1 MVTVI
6 DLTNRALTPIFDLI
20 CWPFL
25 GLAPMWAMTAISLVS
40 GVVMVWIFGKVS
52 DQDTIKQ
59 VREQI
64 RGNLIGVR
72 LFQSDIGVVLR
83 LQRRI
88 FGDTFHY
95 MRYALVPMV
104 VLLIPV
110 VLIMTQLNL
119 RFASRPFEPGEQA
132 LVKTYLRD
140 ASTLD
145 GDLRLDAPDGVTVE
159 TQAVRIPATREVAWR
174 VRIETHGEH
183 RLRVLA
189 GGQEI
194 ETRLIAGDQ
203 WGAVPQRRTGRG
215 VLDSLLYPGE
225 PPIPTGHPVEAIE
238 IAYPPLELG
247 AFGWSVNWLV
257 AFFVLSLV
265 FGFAFKD
272 MLGVEV

>member
-1 MVTVI
+1 VVTVFDI
-6 DLTNRALTPIFDLI
+6 INRVLTPIFDLL

-25 GLAPMWAMTAISLVS
+25 ALPPIWAMTVISLVS

-52 DQDTIKQ
+52 DQDTIKR

-88 FGDTFHY
+88 FGDTFRY

-104 VLLIPV
+104 VLLVPV

-119 RFASRPFEPGEQA
+119 RFAARPLEPGEPTLIKA
-132 LVKTYLRD
+132 YVRD
-140 ASTLD
+140 SAVLEGEVSLD
-145 GDLRLDAPDGVTVE
+145 VPDGVTVE
-159 TQAVRIPATREVAWR
+159 TSGVRIPSTREVAWR
-174 VRIETHGEH
+174 VHVDASGEH
-183 RLRVLA
+183 RLSVRV
-189 GGQEI
+189 GGQTL

-215 VLDSLLYPGE
+215 MLDTLLYPGE
-225 PPIPTGHPVEAIE
+225 PPIPGNHPVEAVE
-238 IAYPPLELG
+238 IVYPPLELG
-247 AFGWSVNWLV
+247 VFGWSVNWLV
-257 AFFVLSLV
+257 AFFVLSMV

-272 MLGVEV
+272 LLGVEV